1 MGGSHRS
8 IETTTEGQ
16 WSDHGTIREGVIAG
30 ALGATGV
37 AAWFLIVDT
46 IAGQPF
52 FTPRVLG
59 EAVKSIVAP
68 DSFASPFVI
77 VALYTVFHYAAFIL
91 AGIAI
96 FALVHGS
103 AHHIGLLAGMMIL
116 FVALEVLFYG
126 FVLMLPAGDASG
138 AHCLV
143 PGRRGEPRRGGTD
156 GSLSLDE
163 AS

>member
-1 MGGSHRS
+1 MDR
-8 IETTTEGQ
+8 
-16 WSDHGTIREGVIAG
+16 HGTIREGAIVG

-52 FTPRVLG
+52 FTPIVLG
-59 EAVKSIVAP
+59 NAVKGIVAP
-68 DSFASPFVI
+68 DNFASSAVI

-96 FALVHGS
+96 IGLIHGS
-103 AHHIGLLAGMMIL
+103 AQHVGLLAGMMML

-126 FVLMLPAGDASG
+126 FVLVLQSATPLEGIAWYQVG
-138 AHCLV
+138 AANLV
-143 PGRRGEPRRGGTD
+143 AAALMGRYLWMKHPELTARLDE
-156 GSLSLDE
+156 SLSGRQ
-163 AS
+163 